1 MSQADI
7 DTSKD
12 ELNRDSSVGFQED
25 YIYQDKN
32 KKRNNNEHL
41 QYEGGDEEV
50 SLP

>member
-1 MSQADI
+1 LADI

-12 ELNRDSSVGFQED
+12 ELNRDSSAGLQED

-32 KKRNNNEHL
+32 KKRDKNENL